1 MEALGVHMGPAFPA
15 QMPLS
20 DDSIRRRAESFAK
33 GGIMEWVDWS
43 NELWETAKAGKS
55 TVAALAGDGD

>member
-33 GGIMEWVDWS
+33 
-43 NELWETAKAGKS
+43 AGKP
-55 TVAALAGDGD
+55 AAASLAGDGD